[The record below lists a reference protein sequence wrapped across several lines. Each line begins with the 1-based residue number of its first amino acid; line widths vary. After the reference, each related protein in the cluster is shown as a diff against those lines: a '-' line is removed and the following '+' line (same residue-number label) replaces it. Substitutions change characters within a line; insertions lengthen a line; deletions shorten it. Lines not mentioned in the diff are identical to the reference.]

1 MLTAQTAA
9 GNTDT
14 TFGDGNTRWNP
25 AHFLDVGEFC
35 ATFAIGYDW
44 LHEYWDD
51 EQKTNIRNA
60 IVTFGLTYGE
70 NALTNNPDASAYS
83 WWTGVPNHPIVNGNW
98 NCVNNAGLTMAAL
111 AIQGDDT
118 TGIADR
124 IIALTVPNAKE
135 NCFQG
140 AQGDGTWSET
150 ANYWYFG
157 TTGAAEM
164 VNALI
169 SAYGDDQGLPTA
181 NPGFKA
187 TNDYHMAVQG
197 MTSLFNYGDHGPNKY
212 SATANSLLLWSS
224 VFNDPKYALY
234 QRDHY
239 DAPEPWA
246 MFWYDPAVSGTW
258 WDDLPLDMYFPN
270 QTDEWAASRSS
281 WSDLD
286 GMYWAMKSGEL
297 TGHQTHGDLDIGDF
311 VVDAMGERWFGE
323 LGSAQYLSPGYF
335 SSEAQ
340 DSQRWLYYRK
350 RTEGQNTLLVNY
362 ANQNVAA
369 QPSANFGSTGTKQG
383 AAPSFN
389 VEKDDTAFFWTD
401 MTSAY
406 NS

>member
-1 MLTAQTAA
+1 
-9 GNTDT
+9 
-14 TFGDGNTRWNP
+14 
-25 AHFLDVGEFC
+25 
-35 ATFAIGYDW
+35 
-44 LHEYWDD
+44 
-51 EQKTNIRNA
+51 
-60 IVTFGLTYGE
+60 
-70 NALTNNPDASAYS
+70 
-83 WWTGVPNHPIVNGNW
+83 
-98 NCVNNAGLTMAAL
+98 MAAL

-118 TGIADR
+118 TGIAER
-124 IIALTVPNAKE
+124 IIALTVPNAQA

-164 VNALI
+164 VSALI

-187 TNDYHMAVQG
+187 TNDFHMAVQG

-246 MFWYDPAVSGTW
+246 MFWYDPAVTGTW

-270 QTDEWAASRSS
+270 QTDEWAAARSS

-286 GMYWAMKSGEL
+286 GAYWAMKSGEL

-335 SSEAQ
+335 LSEAQ

-350 RTEGQNTLLVNY
+350 RTEGQNTLLIDY
-362 ANQNVAA
+362 ANQNVNA
-369 QPSANFGSTGTKQG
+369 QPQANFGSTGTKQG